1 MKDVYRNSFSHAS
14 YSKLFKDTSTIMY
27 SASFQ
32 NPTDIKKETVDVSKV
47 PFLYLYAQENFAKT
61 NALNYFTEIYAF
73 VNDMDEKLLDL
84 YPDIK
89 DFVKKETDET
99 NQRKP

>member
-1 MKDVYRNSFSHAS
+1 MLNDYTRILVFIKYGELHVLNSLKSIIS
-14 YSKLFKDTSTIMY
+14 EIW
-27 SASFQ
+27 
-32 NPTDIKKETVDVSKV
+32 
-47 PFLYLYAQENFAKT
+47 QENFAKT